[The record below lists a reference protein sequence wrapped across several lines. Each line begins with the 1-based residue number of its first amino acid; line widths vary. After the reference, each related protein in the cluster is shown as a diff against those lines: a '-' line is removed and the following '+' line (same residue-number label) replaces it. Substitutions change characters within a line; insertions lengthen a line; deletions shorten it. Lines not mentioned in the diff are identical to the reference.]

1 MAGTDNTNL
10 SETTRRL
17 AYFEATT
24 EKEKT
29 RLSRALHDELG
40 GLLVA
45 AAMDTSW
52 AEQHLVDNP
61 AVRDRL
67 YRIRAGIAAAIQLK
81 RKLIEGLRPTLLEN
95 FGLIAALRWYH
106 EQNCECANLKCMGAY
121 PTEECQV
128 SLSASNV
135 LFRVVQEALSI
146 ATRQPSARSVDL
158 LVSVTAGHFCICV
171 THDGDVLDEHGRDEA
186 DAVSIWLIENRICA
200 LGGEVRVSHPAT
212 GGMVLDASVPWPGII
227 NDGQLSAARD

>member
-17 AYFEATT
+17 AYFEASA
-24 EKEKT
+24 EKEKA
-29 RLSRALHDELG
+29 RLARALHDELG

-81 RKLIEGLRPTLLEN
+81 RQLIEGLRPTLLEN

-106 EQNCECANLKCMGAY
+106 EQNCECANLKCTGAY

-146 ATRQPSARSVDL
+146 ATRQSSARSVDL
-158 LVSVTAGHFCICV
+158 LVSVTAGHFCFCV
-171 THDGDVLDEHGRDEA
+171 THDGDVLDEHDRDEA
-186 DAVSIWLIENRICA
+186 DAVSIWLIEHRICA
-200 LGGEVRVSHPAT
+200 LRGEVRVSHPAT
-212 GGMVLDASVPWPGII
+212 GGMVLKASVPWAEII